1 MLAHW
6 SASIR
11 RLLRK
16 SYNRFIIFGLCL
28 VMIYLYAVNIDASTD
43 QSTLLKCRLAPSLCE
58 RKPPSYNPNPR
69 TANQARIETAKLGQI
84 KKLYKAADPNRLAM
98 GHQFY
103 KKIMQV
109 IVDAKPKL
117 KKPLDKYYQNKFQA
131 ERFEFGKEEQVF
143 PESYLLQFLQ
153 ITDAEERELTISH
166 QYALDN
172 LPGSAPDGL
181 YSGEGVVIVGG
192 GKFNWLTL
200 LNIKRLR
207 STGCSLPV
215 EVLIPSFEDF
225 EIDVCTSVFPSL
237 NAKCIYMPMALF
249 KDEVSRYGENSQLT
263 FKGYQYK
270 CLAILLSS
278 FENVLLLD
286 GDNIVLNSPQDI
298 LSSEPFKS
306 SGLVVWPDFWRRS
319 TSPKFYSIAG
329 VEVSKTKLTHA
340 YLEVFHGYFQQTH
353 EITPQEALSHA
364 SFHER
369 LGAIPDPSTESGQL
383 LISKKTHLKAL
394 LLAFYYNSFGPD
406 FYYPLFSQGASGEG
420 DKETFLAG
428 AVILNEPFYQVGS
441 FVLAIGD
448 FKNGE
453 FFGHGM
459 GQADPGE
466 DYKRSLEFD
475 RIVRAY
481 DEPKR
486 SEKLK
491 ALPRPKLMFL
501 HANFPKIN
509 PWELKVKG
517 TTVDENGRYRLY
529 GNALKESCGR
539 DVELE
544 IWEDIDELICGK
556 SELNLEA
563 LKSVSKDA
571 LCKEISEQKEFLLST
586 SAALKG

>member
-1 MLAHW
+1 M
-6 SASIR
+6 R
-11 RLLRK
+11 RFLRK
-16 SYNRFIIFGLCL
+16 GHNKFLVFGLCL
-28 VMIYLYAVNIDASTD
+28 LVFYIFLVDSSVD
-43 QSTLLKCRLAPSLCE
+43 QDTLLKCRLAPSLCE
-58 RKPPSYNPNPR
+58 RKPPSYSPNPR
-69 TANQARIETAKLGQI
+69 TATQARIETAKLGQI

-109 IVDAKPKL
+109 IVSSKPNL
-117 KKPLDKYYQNKFQA
+117 KKPLDSYYFQKFQA
-131 ERFEFGKEEQVF
+131 ERFEFGKAEQIF

-153 ITDAEERELTISH
+153 ISDEEEHELKISH

-172 LPGSAPDGL
+172 LPNTAPEGL
-181 YSGEGVVIVGG
+181 YSGDGIVIVGG
-192 GKFNWLTL
+192 GKFNWLAL

-207 STGCSLPV
+207 TTGCTLPV
-215 EVLIPSFEDF
+215 EVLIPSFEEF

-270 CLAILLSS
+270 CLAVLLSS

-286 GDNIVLNSPQDI
+286 GDNIVINSPQEI
-298 LSSEPFKS
+298 LTSEPFSS

-319 TSPKFYSIAG
+319 TSPKFYTIAG

-353 EITPQEALSHA
+353 EITPQEALLLT

-369 LGAIPDPSTESGQL
+369 LGSIPDPSTESGQL

-441 FVLAIGD
+441 FVLAIGEFED
-448 FKNGE
+448 GE

-466 DYKRSLEFD
+466 DYRRSLEFD
-475 RIVRAY
+475 KIVKSY
-481 DEPKR
+481 EEPER

-501 HANFPKIN
+501 HANYPKLN
-509 PWELKVKG
+509 PWELRLSG
-517 TTVDENGRYRLY
+517 TTINARGRHRLY
-529 GNALKESCGR
+529 GNGLIQNCGR

-544 IWEDIDELICGK
+544 IWDDIQELICGK
-556 SELNLEA
+556 TELVLDALKTTTREA
-563 LKSVSKDA
+563 L
-571 LCKEISEQKEFLLST
+571 CNEINEQRLFLLAT
-586 SAALKG
+586 SASLND